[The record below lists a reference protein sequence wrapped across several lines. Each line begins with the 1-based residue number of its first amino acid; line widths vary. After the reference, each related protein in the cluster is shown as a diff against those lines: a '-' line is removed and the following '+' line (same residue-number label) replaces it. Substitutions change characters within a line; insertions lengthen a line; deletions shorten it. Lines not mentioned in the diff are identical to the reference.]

1 MMFKSSTPVAEPAPV
16 SSDLPE
22 DKSDLVPVSHVSL
35 ELDAPV
41 GGWAAYLSGRGITVI
56 QDDIGRASIARA
68 DAKMLLDEQRE
79 NERRQREAAEA
90 RDRAAVQ
97 ADKAWRSQ
105 LSRGVSWLDMPPG
118 VAPAAAMLAVDEDSR
133 VSVREQLLQQELA
146 HLSNGG

>member
-1 MMFKSSTPVAEPAPV
+1 V
-16 SSDLPE
+16 
-22 DKSDLVPVSHVSL
+22 L
-35 ELDAPV
+35 ELDLPAPTT
-41 GGWAAYLSGRGITVI
+41 GWLIELDRRNIEIVLDDLGRT
-56 QDDIGRASIARA
+56 SIARA

-90 RDRAAVQ
+90 RDRAAVE

>member
-1 MMFKSSTPVAEPAPV
+1 MDHPAVPTEPVPLSV
-16 SSDLPE
+16 
-22 DKSDLVPVSHVSL
+22 L
-35 ELDAPV
+35 ELDLPAPTT
-41 GGWAAYLSGRGITVI
+41 GWLIELDRRNIEIVLDDLGRT
-56 QDDIGRASIARA
+56 SIARA

-90 RDRAAVQ
+90 RDRAAVE